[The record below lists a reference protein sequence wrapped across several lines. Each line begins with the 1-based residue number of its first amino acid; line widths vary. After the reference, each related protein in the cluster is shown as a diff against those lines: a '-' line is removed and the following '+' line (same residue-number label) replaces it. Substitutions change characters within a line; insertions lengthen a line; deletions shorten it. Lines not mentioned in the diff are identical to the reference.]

1 MALAVKL
8 FGHLVSPHSEAPR
21 SLNPAIITYEVLL
34 IVAKT
39 SVGFQQV
46 TSH

>member
-1 MALAVKL
+1 MALKVKL
-8 FGHLVSPHSEAPR
+8 FGHLVSPHSETPR
-21 SLNPAIITYEVLL
+21 SLNLAIITYEVLR

>member
-21 SLNPAIITYEVLL
+21 SLNPAIITYEVQR
-34 IVAKT
+34 IAAKA
-39 SVGFQQV
+39 SVGFQLV